1 MSALQTLQ
9 SALGRLAGDD
19 GYTARLAVANA
30 LDAATPADLGL
41 EPLRVAVLRDIT
53 IEPLV
58 PALRAELAV
67 GGFAADMWTGGF
79 DTVGQDALSASS
91 GLDAAAPDL
100 IIILRWLEQ
109 TAPDLATRFVTLG
122 PMAATAVQEVSQRI
136 ETELSAIRA
145 RLRAPIIINS
155 FPLPDVTTLGI
166 LDAQL
171 EAGHRRTIEDLNR
184 EILRVARSVP
194 DVFVADLARLVG
206 RIGSHVAVDERGWHT
221 SRAPLGTPL
230 ILALAREYAKFVRA
244 LRGRVHKC
252 LVLDC
257 DDTLWGGVIGE
268 DGLAGIRL
276 DPSYPGSA
284 YLAFQREVLN
294 LRERGILLAIV
305 SKNNEADVLEVL
317 HDHPHMQI
325 RESHLAGWRINWQDK
340 ATNLVELADELNIG
354 VDSLV
359 FVDDSEFE
367 RELVRERLPQVA
379 VLDLGAEP
387 SRYAARLT
395 EAGLFD
401 SLALTADD
409 RTRMEMVAADRE
421 RKAAERT
428 AATLEGFLAGL
439 EMEATFGPPGPT
451 DLPRIAQL
459 TQKTNQFNL
468 TTVRQTEGEIARLA
482 AEPAADV
489 HTLRLHD
496 RFSELGLVGVAVV
509 ESEGDTA
516 SVNTLLMSCRVL
528 GRGVEDAFL
537 AHIARAAVDR
547 GARRLRGTY
556 IPTAR
561 NSQVATF
568 YAERGFQ
575 AVAGGGEPT
584 DGAPQTWEFDLA
596 AGQLAA
602 PAWIKIRRMAPE

>member
-1 MSALQTLQ
+1 MSPPQTLQ
-9 SALGRLAGDD
+9 NALDRLASDD

-30 LDAATPADLGL
+30 LDGAPPADLGL
-41 EPLRVAVLRDIT
+41 ESLRVAILRDFT

-58 PALRAELAV
+58 PALRAELAA
-67 GGFAADMWTGGF
+67 GGFAADIWAGGF
-79 DTVGQDALSASS
+79 DTIGQEALIASS

-100 IIILRWLEQ
+100 IIILRWLGQ
-109 TAPDLATRFVTLG
+109 TAPDLATRFITLG
-122 PMAATAVQEVSQRI
+122 SSASTAIRDISQRI
-136 ETELSAIRA
+136 EVELAAIRA
-145 RLRAPIIINS
+145 RTRAPIIVNT

-171 EAGHRRTIEDLNR
+171 ETGHRRTIEDLNR
-184 EILRVARSVP
+184 EILRVARGVP

-206 RIGSHVAVDERGWHT
+206 RIGSQAAIDERGWQT

-230 ILALAREYAKFVRA
+230 ILALAKEYSKFVRA
-244 LRGRVHKC
+244 LRGRVYKC

-257 DDTLWGGVIGE
+257 DDTLWGGVVGE
-268 DGLAGIRL
+268 DGLGGIQL

-317 HDHPHMQI
+317 RDHPHMQI

-340 ATNLVELADELNIG
+340 VANLVELAEELNIG

-359 FVDDSEFE
+359 FVDDSAFE
-367 RELVRERLPQVA
+367 RALVRERLPQVA
-379 VLDLGAEP
+379 VLELGTEP
-387 SRYAARLT
+387 SRYAAKLA

-409 RTRMEMVAADRE
+409 RARVAMVAADRE
-421 RKAAERT
+421 RKAAAGT
-428 AATLEGFLAGL
+428 AATLEEFLISL

-451 DLPRIAQL
+451 DIARIAQL

-468 TTVRQTEGEIARLA
+468 TTVRRTEGEIASLA
-482 AEPAADV
+482 ADPATDV

-496 RFSELGLVGVAVV
+496 RFSELGLVGVAIVGCH
-509 ESEGDTA
+509 GDTA
-516 SVNTLLMSCRVL
+516 VVDTLLMSCRVL

-537 AHIARAAVDR
+537 AHIAGAATAR
-547 GARRLRGTY
+547 GASRLQGTY
-556 IPTAR
+556 IPTSR
-561 NSQVATF
+561 NTQVAAF
-568 YAERGFQ
+568 FPQRGFR
-575 AVAGGGEPT
+575 AVERKTNAGP
-584 DGAPQTWEFDLA
+584 AQTWELDLP
-596 AGQLAA
+596 AGNLAM
-602 PAWIKIRRMAPE
+602 PEWIKVQTVELP

>member
-1 MSALQTLQ
+1 MTALQTLQ
-9 SALGRLAGDD
+9 NALGRLADDD

-41 EPLRVAVLRDIT
+41 EPLRVALLRDIT

-58 PALRAELAV
+58 PALRAELAAA
-67 GGFAADMWTGGF
+67 GFAAHVWTGGF
-79 DTVGQDALSASS
+79 DTIGQDALSASS

-122 PMAATAVQEVSQRI
+122 PLAVTAVQDVSQRI
-136 ETELSAIRA
+136 EMELTAIRA
-145 RLRAPIIINS
+145 RTRARIVVNT

-171 EAGHRRTIEDLNR
+171 EAGQRRTIEDLNR

-206 RIGSHVAVDERGWHT
+206 RIGSHAAIDERGWHT

-244 LRGRVHKC
+244 LHGRVHKC
-252 LVLDC
+252 LVLDG
-257 DDTLWGGVIGE
+257 DDTLWGGVVGE

-317 HDHPHMQI
+317 RDHPHMQI

-367 RELVRERLPQVA
+367 RELVRERLPEVA
-379 VLDLGAEP
+379 VLHLGTEP
-387 SRYAARLT
+387 SRYAGKLL

-409 RTRMEMVAADRE
+409 RARVEMVAADRQ

-428 AATLEGFLAGL
+428 ATTLEGFLAGL
-439 EMEATFGPPGPT
+439 EMEATVGPPGPT
-451 DLPRIAQL
+451 DLARIAQL

-468 TTVRQTEGEIARLA
+468 TTVRQTEGDIARLA
-482 AEPAADV
+482 ADPDTEV

-496 RFSELGLVGVAVV
+496 RFSELGLVGVAIVG
-509 ESEGDTA
+509 SEGDTA
-516 SVNTLLMSCRVL
+516 LVNTLLMSCRVL

-537 AHIARAAVDR
+537 AHIAGAAADR
-547 GARRLRGTY
+547 GARRLRGIY
-556 IPTAR
+556 IPTPR

-575 AVAGGGEPT
+575 AVAGGEAT
-584 DGAPQTWEFDLA
+584 DGAAQTWELDLV
-596 AGQLAA
+596 AGQPAA
-602 PAWIKIRRMAPE
+602 PAWIKIRRMASE